1 MNINNRKRIMKK
13 LWLLI
18 FPVLL
23 IGCCNESGKVEVKV
37 EKDSLRVTEFKYNNS
52 YNFMKIYVKDKRGFT
67 HEILTATSGSTYGGV
82 SLLELSVYKDGKAE
96 ETD

>member
-18 FPVLL
+18 LSALL
-23 IGCCNESGKVEVKV
+23 IGCCNESGKVETKV
-37 EKDSLRVTEFKYNNS
+37 EKDSWVMEFNPNNS
-52 YNFMKIYVKDKRGFT
+52 YNFKKIYVKDKRGFT

-96 ETD
+96 ETN